1 MKLPKLPLLVKILIA
16 IGLGLL
22 FGLFFPEWLTRIF
35 ATFSSIFASFLKF
48 CVPLIILGLVA
59 PGIADLGK
67 NAGKLLLV
75 TVVIAYGSTI
85 FSGFMTYFS
94 ANAIYPIIDI
104 GSESGNVDA
113 ANLGGN
119 LLPPYF
125 TIAIPPLFDVMTALV
140 LAFMLGL
147 GVSAVKGGGVT
158 MKSFLSD
165 LKGVVEITI
174 SKVIIPLLPLHI
186 FGMFLNMST
195 SGIATEIVSTFGKVL
210 LVIIALHIILLL
222 IQFLTAG
229 GIAKKNPFKLLWNM
243 LPAYATALGTASSA
257 ATIPVTLRQAKKNGV
272 DEDIADFCIPL
283 CATIHLSGSA
293 LKITALAL
301 AVCILNGYSYDIQ
314 TFAGFIMMLGVI
326 TVAAPGVPGGVIM
339 ASMGILQSMLGFTD
353 TDVALMIAIDLAIDN
368 VATACNVTGDGAIA
382 AVIDKI
388 YGKKKTNPA
397 ITS

>member
-1 MKLPKLPLLVKILIA
+1 MKIPKLPLLVKIIIA

-67 NAGKLLLV
+67 SAGKLLLV
-75 TVVIAYGSTI
+75 TVAIAYGSTL

-94 ANAIYPIIDI
+94 AITIYPAINI
-104 GSESGNVDA
+104 GTEVGVDA
-113 ANLGGN
+113 ANLGGS
-119 LLPPYF
+119 LLPPFF
-125 TIAIPPLFDVMTALV
+125 TIDIPPLFDVMTALV

-147 GVSAVKGGGVT
+147 GVSSIQSGGVT
-158 MKSFLSD
+158 MKSFLND
-165 LKGVVEITI
+165 LKGVVELTI

-195 SGIATEIVSTFGKVL
+195 SGIATNIIATFGKVL
-210 LVIIALHIILLL
+210 IVIVVLHIILLL
-222 IQFLTAG
+222 IQFFAAG
-229 GIAKKNPFKLLWNM
+229 GIVKRNPFKLLWTM

-257 ATIPVTLRQAKKNGV
+257 ATIPVTLRQTKKNGV
-272 DEDIADFCIPL
+272 DDDIADFCIPL
-283 CATIHLSGSA
+283 CATIHLAGST

-301 AVCILNGYSYDIQ
+301 TVCILNGYPYDIM
-314 TFAGFIMMLGVI
+314 TFVGFIMMLGVI
-326 TVAAPGVPGGVIM
+326 MVAAPGVPGGAIM
-339 ASMGILQSMLGFTD
+339 ASMGILQSMLGFST
-353 TDVALMIAIDLAIDN
+353 TDVALMIAIDLSIDN

-382 AVIDKI
+382 LVVNKI
-388 YGKKKTNPA
+388 YKKKPKTVTA
-397 ITS
+397 

>member
-1 MKLPKLPLLVKILIA
+1 MKLPKLPLLVRILVA

-67 NAGKLLLV
+67 SAGKLLLV
-75 TVVIAYGSTI
+75 TVAIAYGSTL

-94 ANAIYPIIDI
+94 ATTIYPMIDI
-104 GSESGNVDA
+104 GTEAGAIETAS
-113 ANLGGN
+113 LGGS

-147 GVSAVKGGGVT
+147 GVSAIKSGGAT
-158 MKSFLSD
+158 MKSFLVD
-165 LKGVVEITI
+165 LKEVVELTI
-174 SKVIIPLLPLHI
+174 SKVIIPLLPWHI

-195 SGIATEIVSTFGKVL
+195 SGIASDVISTFGKVL
-210 LVIIALHIILLL
+210 IIIGVLHVILLL
-222 IQFLTAG
+222 IQFFAAG
-229 GIAKKNPFKLLWNM
+229 SIAKKNPLKALWTM

-283 CATIHLSGSA
+283 CATIHLAGST
-293 LKITALAL
+293 LKITAITLAI
-301 AVCILNGYSYDIQ
+301 CIINGYAFDINVYG
-314 TFAGFIMMLGVI
+314 GFILMLGVI
-326 TVAAPGVPGGVIM
+326 MVAAPGVPGGTVM
-339 ASMGILQSMLGFTD
+339 ASMGIMQSMLGFTD
-353 TDVALMIAIDLAIDN
+353 ADVALMIAIDLAIDN

-382 AVIDKI
+382 LVLNKM
-388 YGKKKTNPA
+388 YKKKQKTA
-397 ITS
+397 AVL